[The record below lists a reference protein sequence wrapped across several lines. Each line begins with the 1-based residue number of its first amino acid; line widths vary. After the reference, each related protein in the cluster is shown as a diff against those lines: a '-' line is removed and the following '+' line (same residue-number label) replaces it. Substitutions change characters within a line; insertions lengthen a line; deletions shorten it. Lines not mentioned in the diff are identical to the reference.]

1 MCSHVRWKKQTCK
14 LRYIIVCC
22 ANGGATNSP
31 LKLHS
36 IEVAAGMLD
45 ASELLKC
52 ILDIYTPSATHS
64 RWRTRYWHLEV
75 SVGCYVL
82 RVELECIE
90 LQMCRAGCGRQLLA
104 AEWTV
109 TSGNAIIYGSV
120 MDNSRTLSY
129 CYICIIQHGKQYIT
143 MIQIVKSTV
152 RKY

>member
-90 LQMCRAGCGRQLLA
+90 LHVPRELWETAPRAQ
-104 AEWTV
+104 WTV
-109 TSGNAIIYGSV
+109 TSGNAITYGSV
-120 MDNSRTLSY
+120 MDK
-129 CYICIIQHGKQYIT
+129 IIVLLYLYYSKWGAIYYDEPNYKIN
-143 MIQIVKSTV
+143 
-152 RKY
+152 R